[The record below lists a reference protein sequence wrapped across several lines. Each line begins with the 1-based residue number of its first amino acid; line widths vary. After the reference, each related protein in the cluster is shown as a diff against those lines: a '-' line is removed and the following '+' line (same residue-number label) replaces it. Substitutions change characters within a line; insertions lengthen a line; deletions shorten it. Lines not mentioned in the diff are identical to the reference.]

1 MLSTALFAF
10 SIQAPTKAVTV
21 RLGSTELTCFNW
33 KSEKPSKETRT
44 LFVFHGTDR
53 NAQEYG
59 DHTIPLAAKLSSD
72 LVAPL
77 FDKDR
82 FPNWRYH
89 RGGIQDAN
97 GNLQLR
103 AEWTYTILEKLLA
116 KTRGDNL
123 LIGHSAGGQF
133 LNRMCA
139 FAGTSAK
146 RVIVANPGS
155 VIFPRSDWNFP
166 FGMGGLSPSLSSEE
180 AIKSYLAQPMTFLL
194 GTADNKPDDYFDTS
208 KEAMRQGGGR
218 LQRSSNCFNYGK
230 NLARKYGWAFNWRL
244 KTVPNV
250 GHDHEKMFNSPEAIQ
265 AISEP

>member
-10 SIQAPTKAVTV
+10 SIQASTKAATV
-21 RLGSTELTCFNW
+21 RLGDTELTCFNW

-59 DHTIPLAAKLSSD
+59 DHTIPLAARLASD

-89 RGGIQDAN
+89 RGGIQDAR
-97 GNLQLR
+97 GNLQMR
-103 AEWTYTILEKLLA
+103 TEWTYTILEKLLA
-116 KTRGDNL
+116 QTPGDNL

-139 FAGTSAK
+139 FAGTSAS

-166 FGMGGLSPSLSSEE
+166 FGMGGLSTALGSEE
-180 AIKSYLAQPMTFLL
+180 AIRSYLAQPMTFLL
-194 GTADNKPDDYFDTS
+194 GTADNKPDENFDTS

-218 LQRSSNCFNYGK
+218 LQRSTNCFEFGK
-230 NLARKYGWAFNWRL
+230 ALASQKGWQFNWRL
-244 KTVPNV
+244 VQVPNV
-250 GHDHEKMFNSPEAIQ
+250 GHDHEKMINSSETLNAILK
-265 AISEP
+265 

>member
-1 MLSTALFAF
+1 MLSTALFVF
-10 SIQAPTKAVTV
+10 SVQASTKAVAV
-21 RLGSTELTCFNW
+21 RIGDTELTCFNW
-33 KSEKPSKETRT
+33 KPEAPTKEART

-59 DHTIPLAAKLSSD
+59 DHTIPLAAKVSCA

-77 FDKDR
+77 FDKER

-89 RGGIQDAN
+89 RGGIQDAK
-97 GNLQLR
+97 GNLQAR
-103 AEWTYTILEKLLA
+103 IEWTYTILEKLLA
-116 KTRGDNL
+116 QTQGENT

-155 VIFPRSDWNFP
+155 VIFPRSDWSFP
-166 FGMGGLSPSLSSEE
+166 FGMGGLSPALSSEE

-194 GTADNKPDDYFDTS
+194 GTADNKPDENFDTS
-208 KEAMRQGGGR
+208 KDAMRQGGGR
-218 LQRSSNCFNYGK
+218 LQRSTNCFNYGK
-230 NLARKYGWAFNWRL
+230 ALAQRNGWHFNWGL
-244 KTVPNV
+244 VQVPGI
-250 GHDHEKMFNSPEAIQ
+250 GHDHEKMFNSFEAIK
-265 AISEP
+265 AFER